1 MNPNA
6 CLCDIFNAL
15 ADGDFVTAAERA
27 DDLREWL
34 DKGGYYPGAE
44 IFQRSSVEAVV
55 GYVGQLTAR
64 TPKED

>member
-15 ADGDFVTAAERA
+15 DDGDFVTAAERA

-34 DKGGYYPGAE
+34 EIGGFYPGAE
-44 IFQRSSVEAVV
+44 ILQRSSVEAFVR
-55 GYVGQLTAR
+55 YVGQLTAR
-64 TPKED
+64 KPKED